1 MEVAQDVVKSLIQ
14 WVSVSVL
21 GFFYWMFVLLL
32 ISLFL
37 MGVWFTTFDDILR
50 YGIILAVITS
60 IGYAG
65 VMIYRK
71 VR

>member
-1 MEVAQDVVKSLIQ
+1 MEMAQDVVESLIQ
-14 WVSVSVL
+14 WISVSVL

-60 IGYAG
+60 IAYAG
-65 VMIYRK
+65 VIIYRK